1 MKINRNTITT
11 YIFILIVFTISL
23 LNFGSIRSILSSK
36 LTSEAIRSFS
46 FNGSEVDSLFRTS
59 IKNKNLYVDVYGLTQ
74 LALNKSM
81 IGNFEFVKDKH
92 GFMHMFQVDKVDE
105 TTADNFVKEIGK
117 LKELLDYKNIP
128 LLYVQVPAKEL
139 EGYTGLEEGVVQNSN
154 EIMDVIIEGSS
165 TNNIQ
170 YLDVRDMIQEQN
182 YPYNEVYLK
191 TDIHLTTGSEFWILQ
206 NIINELESRFSLYF
220 DNKNFILDKGNY
232 NIVNKSMLGNLGRA
246 SGRFFTGLDNF
257 ELYYPNFTT
266 DMVLNN
272 YSNGLVK
279 TGEFHN
285 TVMNGYDSNDY
296 NTYWVTNYL
305 QWPSPYY
312 NITNNNVKSNNILV
326 LMDPMGLRTI
336 SYLSLMCNNVTILDP
351 RYFNGAYYL
360 EQALDSQSYDAVIV
374 LQSTNLVYTNLV
386 QKVLNAEIVSENTPT
401 EILRD
406 EKYNVNITVKNTSED
421 NWTREKSIR
430 LGIFQ
435 DGIDHGY
442 RLDLPENIEI
452 SPGETYTFTLY
463 DFQAPPSDNTYI
475 EYQMLRE
482 GITYFGE
489 KQRVDIQVK

>member
-1 MKINRNTITT
+1 
-11 YIFILIVFTISL
+11 
-23 LNFGSIRSILSSK
+23 
-36 LTSEAIRSFS
+36 
-46 FNGSEVDSLFRTS
+46 
-59 IKNKNLYVDVYGLTQ
+59 
-74 LALNKSM
+74 
-81 IGNFEFVKDKH
+81 
-92 GFMHMFQVDKVDE
+92 
-105 TTADNFVKEIGK
+105 
-117 LKELLDYKNIP
+117 
-128 LLYVQVPAKEL
+128 
-139 EGYTGLEEGVVQNSN
+139 
-154 EIMDVIIEGSS
+154 MDVIIEGSS

-312 NITNNNVKSNNILV
+312 NITNNNVK
-326 LMDPMGLRTI
+326 TI
-336 SYLSLMCNNVTILDP
+336 IY
-351 RYFNGAYYL
+351 
-360 EQALDSQSYDAVIV
+360 
-374 LQSTNLVYTNLV
+374 
-386 QKVLNAEIVSENTPT
+386 
-401 EILRD
+401 
-406 EKYNVNITVKNTSED
+406 
-421 NWTREKSIR
+421 
-430 LGIFQ
+430 
-435 DGIDHGY
+435 
-442 RLDLPENIEI
+442 
-452 SPGETYTFTLY
+452 
-463 DFQAPPSDNTYI
+463 
-475 EYQMLRE
+475 
-482 GITYFGE
+482 
-489 KQRVDIQVK
+489 